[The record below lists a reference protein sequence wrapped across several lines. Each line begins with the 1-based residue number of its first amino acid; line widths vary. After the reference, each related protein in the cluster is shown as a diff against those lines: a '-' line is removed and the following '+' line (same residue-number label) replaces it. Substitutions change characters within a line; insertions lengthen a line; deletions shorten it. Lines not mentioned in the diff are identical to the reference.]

1 MDNDVETPEEIA
13 RHYRSAM
20 DSVILLERVAADPD
34 AYADDTTVVSRNVEH
49 LQLVVGW
56 DFWTDEDLTPFHIA
70 IADNT

>member
-1 MDNDVETPEEIA
+1 MEDNVKTPEEIA

-56 DFWTDEDLTPFHIA
+56 DFWTDEDLTPFHTA